1 MVKAKQ
7 DELGLTDEQVDS
19 AWNFIRSIQD
29 DGVIGVVRPE
39 VFDMALKAINYDQDM
54 LNAEE
59 QGEIRGKNY
68 KAEAMLRKPNNGDG
82 VSHLSGAN
90 NKPTRGNKNNSIF
103 ELADG
108 AR

>member
-1 MVKAKQ
+1 MAISEAQKRAVAKYNNANY
-7 DELGLTDEQVDS
+7 DKLT
-19 AWNFIRSIQD
+19 
-29 DGVIGVVRPE
+29 VRIKKGQR
-39 VFDMALKAINYDQDM
+39 DILKAH
-54 LNAEE
+54 AEE